1 MKRRYGD
8 ELAQLAATY
17 EGVRT
22 DEEVPLLRGVIDGD
36 QAMVFVGSGGTVAV
50 ARLAADLHQRAT
62 GRLAV
67 PMTPLNL
74 VGALP
79 LTATGV
85 CLISARGKHPDALL
99 SIRAARLG
107 ACQPIALMS
116 CLDKAEL
123 PAEVRASGAHVQ
135 TVRSPRDGFLAT
147 NSLLAMAAAMCQIY
161 DFELSVQLPML
172 ADPDQAEIKL
182 PRRRCLV
189 LVGPG
194 YGMVGADLEAR
205 YGESGLC
212 DVQVLDYR
220 NLAHGRHVGLTRNLS
235 STTVVAIVSP
245 ETEHLAEK
253 TLGTLPSG
261 TDVIRMATPLR
272 WPSGALDLLVASM
285 KLVGASARDRGVD
298 PGQPKVPTFG
308 RRLYHLPLN
317 GAVEFRSA
325 DPVSRKVGAAALG
338 LTWQA
343 VFAPLFEDW
352 LTALRLTR
360 FGGLVLDYDGTCCS
374 TAGRF
379 QPPPTDV
386 CDEILRLLDKGM
398 VLGFA
403 SGRGKSLHEATRG
416 WMPREYW
423 PQTHIGLYNGS
434 LALTLADD
442 PPPADAASPALADA
456 ADRIEELPLRDRLEV
471 ERRATQVSISG
482 AALRG
487 PQLLPLIHAA
497 LVRPPALPVKAVA
510 SAHSVDLLLADSG
523 KAAVIARVALAARG
537 PVLAI
542 GDQGSVGGNDFE
554 LLAATQ
560 WSLSV
565 DQCSADPTRC
575 WNLDE
580 SGLNG
585 PDLLAKY
592 LRALRPTRGRF
603 RFDWRSK

>member
-1 MKRRYGD
+1 MKRRYD
-8 ELAQLAATY
+8 EELAQLASTY
-17 EGVRT
+17 EGVRM
-22 DEEVPLLRGVIDGD
+22 DEEVPVLRGVIDAD

-99 SIRAARLG
+99 SLRAARLG
-107 ACQPIALMS
+107 ACHPIALMS

-123 PAEVRASGAHVQ
+123 PAEVTAWGTYVQ
-135 TVRSPRDGFLAT
+135 TVQSPRDGFLAT
-147 NSLLAMAAAMCQIY
+147 NSLLAMAAALCRIY
-161 DFELSVQLPML
+161 DFELATQLPML
-172 ADPDQAEIKL
+172 GNVDQLDAKL
-182 PRRRCLV
+182 PRQRCLV

-194 YGMVGADLEAR
+194 YSAVGADLDAR

-212 DVQVLDYR
+212 DVQILDYR

-235 STTVVAIVSP
+235 STTVVAVISP
-245 ETEHLAEK
+245 ETQQLAEK

-261 TDVIRMATPLR
+261 TDVVRMQTSLQ

-285 KLVGASARDRGVD
+285 KLVGATARDRGAD

-308 RRLYHLPLN
+308 RHLYHLPLHR
-317 GAVEFRSA
+317 AVDLRSI
-325 DPVSRKVGAAALG
+325 DPVSRKVRAAGLG
-338 LTWQA
+338 LRWQA
-343 VFAPLFEDW
+343 LFAPLFADW
-352 LTALRLTR
+352 LSALQRAR

-374 TAGRF
+374 TLGRYL
-379 QPPPTDV
+379 PPPADV
-386 CDEILRLLDKGM
+386 RDELLRLLEDGM

-403 SGRGKSLHEATRG
+403 SGRGKSLHEATRS

-423 PQTHIGLYNGS
+423 GQTHLGLYNGTV
-434 LALTLADD
+434 ALTLADD
-442 PPPADAASPALADA
+442 IPSALAISPALAEA
-456 ADRIEELPLRDRLEV
+456 ADRLEELPLGGRLRI
-471 ERRATQVSISG
+471 ERRATQVSVSDDSLPG
-482 AALRG
+482 S
-487 PQLLPLIHAA
+487 QLLPLIDAT
-497 LVRPPALPVKAVA
+497 LERPPALQVKAVA
-510 SAHSVDLLLADSG
+510 SAHSVDLLLTDSG
-523 KAAVIARVALAARG
+523 KPAVISRVAVAAHG

-554 LLAATQ
+554 LLAATE

-575 WNLDE
+575 WNLDR
-580 SGLNG
+580 SGLSG
-585 PDLLAKY
+585 PDLLSKY
-592 LRALRPTRGRF
+592 LRALRPSRGRF
-603 RFDWRSK
+603 RFAWRSK